1 MIQSV
6 GQMHSLVADIDLE
19 FGVCENCGSV
29 HVAMEGHTFG
39 CELQITDAASARAI
53 AADLVEGAATIGART
68 KPQPKLVEN

>member
-6 GQMHSLVADIDLE
+6 GQMHSLVGDTDLE

-29 HVAMEGHTFG
+29 HVAIEGHTFG

-53 AADLVEGAATIGART
+53 AADLVEIEART
-68 KPQPKLVEN
+68 KPQPKLVEI